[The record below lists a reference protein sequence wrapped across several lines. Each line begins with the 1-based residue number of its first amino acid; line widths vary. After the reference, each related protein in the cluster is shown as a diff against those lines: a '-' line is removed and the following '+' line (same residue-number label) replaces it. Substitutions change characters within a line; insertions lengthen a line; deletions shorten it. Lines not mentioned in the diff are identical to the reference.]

1 MEHTSSGRRKAMIE
15 CMLLAG
21 CIVLAIVGGI
31 LFSDLDEGEGEDKK

>member
-1 MEHTSSGRRKAMIE
+1 MIE
-15 CMLLAG
+15 WMLLAG